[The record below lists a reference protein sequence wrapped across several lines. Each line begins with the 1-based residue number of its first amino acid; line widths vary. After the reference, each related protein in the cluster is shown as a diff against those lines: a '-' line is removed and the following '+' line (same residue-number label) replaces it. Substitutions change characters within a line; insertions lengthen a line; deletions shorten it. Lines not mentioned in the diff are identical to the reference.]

1 MADEEGQNTLEQQQ
15 VDESP
20 AEESTPPTDAAGT
33 DPSNA
38 EVEQQ
43 AEEETAP
50 AEVAESAAAEGEGA
64 EAPAAAA
71 TEETTAADNEGQ
83 NAGATEE
90 DTTAAAEGEAAT
102 ADADAAASGAEV
114 SAADEGAAADAPA
127 DEAEQVAAMTDEATE
142 NGDQAKEEE
151 VLLEPVE
158 ITPESGADNDLTPKD
173 AELGIDQTAEE
184 AASEDQV
191 AAEEDSE
198 RPAPDGDEMLEEKS
212 PEQTEETATEEK
224 EPGESVEKGD
234 TEQEEIVLEDGQ
246 ELEAPAAED
255 DEKSGDETETAATA
269 DGEAGEPV
277 TAESQEEQ
285 PPKSDSFAEGERVE
299 SPVAVGERLSREGT
313 PEPDEQMTPRS
324 PPAILEPGTPDRYGS
339 EDGEG
344 VHQMDDLAEEDEDDD
359 EYEEEEF
366 QEFDREMLIEKYHA
380 AISEREQLQ
389 QQNFQLQH
397 KLAEYFRKKK
407 ADDTRQEMD
416 KNVTDQEQRYLKYMS
431 NLEDLRRQDSNQ
443 REDFKH
449 QIEDLKD
456 KCQDRQEKVDEE
468 RDRFMEFKKQ
478 VAISS
483 VNTRSGKQIPQK
495 DIEMYLATEAKKEAE
510 VVNVRLE
517 NIKLKN
523 KLKKKELQLKS
534 KEELAEGLHL
544 IDFEQLKIE
553 NQTYNEKIEERNEEL
568 LKLRKKIT
576 STVQVLTHLKEKLQF
591 VQGENQVLK
600 GHLRDIEGNV
610 AQKRDVLSRTKQ
622 ARDAL
627 RIDNHKLRQNCGLLG
642 NEPLLRDFEERKDEG
657 ADLRAKLEKLKM
669 THAELTLSTNG
680 FRRKIEQAK
689 NAELM

>member
-142 NGDQAKEEE
+142 NGDQAKE
-151 VLLEPVE
+151 
-158 ITPESGADNDLTPKD
+158 G
-173 AELGIDQTAEE
+173 
-184 AASEDQV
+184 
-191 AAEEDSE
+191 
-198 RPAPDGDEMLEEKS
+198 
-212 PEQTEETATEEK
+212 
-224 EPGESVEKGD
+224 
-234 TEQEEIVLEDGQ
+234 
-246 ELEAPAAED
+246 
-255 DEKSGDETETAATA
+255 GDETETAATA